1 MASAAG
7 RLLPYIS
14 QNRRA
19 VVLGLAAVIVTTGV
33 SLLAPWILK
42 HAVDDLVAGITRAK
56 LLQYSALL
64 IAVAL
69 VGAYF
74 RFLMRRVLIGASREM
89 EYALRND
96 FFRALQRLPLEWYQR
111 HRTGDLMSRAT
122 SDLNAVRMMI
132 GPAVMYSAN
141 TVLMFVAAVTLMVT
155 IDLRLTLIALVP
167 LPFVSVAVFYF
178 GDAIHRR
185 YDAIQAQLAD
195 VSAVTQ
201 EALAG
206 VRVVR
211 AYRQEPAE
219 IERFRLSNAEL
230 VGRNIALARLQGLF
244 YPSLTLLLGAGSV
257 LVLWFGSR
265 AVIADRITLGEFVAF
280 NSYLVMLSWPMI
292 AFGWMTNML
301 QRGMASW
308 RRLLEVM
315 DDVPSIDDRAADAG
329 ALAGGARGALDVRG
343 LTFLHPGA
351 TRPALENVSFRV
363 EPGQTLAIVGGT
375 GSGKSTLVNLF
386 PRLLDPPA
394 GTVFLDGIDVRT
406 IPLER
411 LRGAIGMVT
420 QEPFLFSDTLAAN
433 IAFGV
438 DGADGGGERLPLEEA
453 ASIAGL
459 DTDVSAFPAG
469 FETTIGERGITL
481 SGGQKQRTALARAV
495 MRQPVILILDDA
507 LSAVDTFTEER
518 ILGRLRDVM
527 RARTSILV
535 SHRISTVRDADSILV
550 LDGGRIA
557 ERGTHASLVADGGIY
572 AEMHRRQLLE
582 QELEAS

>member
-1 MASAAG
+1 MATAAG

-19 VVLGLAAVIVTTGV
+19 VVLGLLAVLVTTAV

-42 HAVDDLVAGITRAK
+42 HAVDDLVAGLSRAK
-56 LLQYSALL
+56 LLQYALL
-64 IAVAL
+64 LVAVAL

-74 RFLMRRVLIGASREM
+74 RYLMRSVLIGASREM

-96 FFRALQRLPLEWYQR
+96 FFRSLQRMPRGWYHE

-122 SDLNAVRMMI
+122 SDLGAVRMMI
-132 GPAVMYSAN
+132 GPSVMYSAN
-141 TVLMFVAAVTLMVT
+141 TIIIFFAAVALMVT
-155 IDLRLTLIALVP
+155 IDLRLTLIALTP

-185 YDAIQAQLAD
+185 SDAIQAQLAD

-211 AYRQEPAE
+211 AYRQEDAE
-219 IERFRLSNAEL
+219 VERFRKSNAEL
-230 VGRNIALARLQGLF
+230 VDRSIALSRLQAMF
-244 YPSLTLLLGAGSV
+244 YPSLTLLLGIGAV

-265 AVIADRITLGEFVAF
+265 AVIGGRISLGEFVAF

-292 AFGWMTNML
+292 AFGWMTNII

-308 RRLLEVM
+308 GRMLQIM
-315 DDVPSIDDRAADAG
+315 DAVPAITDEDADPG
-329 ALAGGARGALDVRG
+329 ALAAGIRGAIDVRG
-343 LTFLHPGA
+343 LTYTHPGA
-351 TRPALENVSFRV
+351 TRPALDDVSFTV

-375 GSGKSTLVNLF
+375 GSGKSTLVNLL
-386 PRLLDPPA
+386 PRLLDPPL
-394 GTVFLDGIDVRT
+394 GTVFIDGVDVRHV
-406 IPLER
+406 PLQR
-411 LRGAIGMVT
+411 LRAAIGMVT
-420 QEPFLFSDTLAAN
+420 QEPFLFSETLESN
-433 IAFGV
+433 IRFGEQAGHPAMPV
-438 DGADGGGERLPLEEA
+438 AEA
-453 ASIAGL
+453 AAIAGL
-459 DTDVSAFPAG
+459 DTDISAFPAG

-495 MRQPVILILDDA
+495 VREPVILILDDA
-507 LSAVDTFTEER
+507 LSAVDTYTEER
-518 ILGRLRDVM
+518 ILSRLRSVM
-527 RARTSILV
+527 RARTSIIV
-535 SHRISTVRDADSILV
+535 SHRISTVRGADLILV
-550 LDGGRIA
+550 LENGRVA
-557 ERGTHASLVADGGIY
+557 ARGTHASLVADGGIY
-572 AEMHRRQLLE
+572 AGMHRRQLLE